1 MTDLLSSSQFWLLIS
16 IGFYALGVEIQ
27 KKTGSPVCNPLLI
40 ASILVGA
47 LLIATGTPY
56 QTYEESG
63 KLISFFL
70 TPATVALAIP
80 IYRKLDVLLK
90 NLLPILLGAFVGSM
104 VSIGSV
110 LLFSHLFGL
119 SESTTLSL
127 VPKSVT
133 TPIAVAVA
141 EMLGG
146 VTSITAIA
154 VVVTGIIGAINHM
167 EGAHSGSAYR
177 KGFYTVPEFIERVR
191 IHAYEG
197 GTSMSGNMAAVP
209 GEAIGAN
216 YMPQRGFLP
225 SEGLC
230 RIEYAC
236 CHGGYWGVTARM
248 IHIGEDMDPRVRSA
262 CADNLSLKMLA
273 LDMLRPGVACSD
285 IHGAVVKEAAKRGI
299 PLSSASGIGHGVGR
313 GEIEGPYLAAD
324 DPTVLCENMVI
335 ALDVATLGP
344 EGELLRS
351 IDIFADGR
359 TRNIPD
365 LYDGAIEITPIPT
378 VEELNAHVWGEE
390 FHACII
396 EQAEFEAIWETH
408 TYDGAL
414 K

>member
-1 MTDLLSSSQFWLLIS
+1 MTDLLSSSQFWLLVS

-27 KKTGSPVCNPLLI
+27 KKTGSAVCNPLLI

-70 TPATVALAIP
+70 TPAT

-154 VVVTGIIGAINHM
+154 VVITGIIGAIILPTFLKCIGVRNPVQMGLSIGTASHAVGTSRAIELGET
-167 EGAHSGSAYR
+167 EGAISGLAIGVAGLLTALIVSIGSA
-177 KGFYTVPEFIERVR
+177 I
-191 IHAYEG
+191 
-197 GTSMSGNMAAVP
+197 
-209 GEAIGAN
+209 
-216 YMPQRGFLP
+216 
-225 SEGLC
+225 
-230 RIEYAC
+230 
-236 CHGGYWGVTARM
+236 
-248 IHIGEDMDPRVRSA
+248 
-262 CADNLSLKMLA
+262 
-273 LDMLRPGVACSD
+273 
-285 IHGAVVKEAAKRGI
+285 
-299 PLSSASGIGHGVGR
+299 
-313 GEIEGPYLAAD
+313 
-324 DPTVLCENMVI
+324 
-335 ALDVATLGP
+335 
-344 EGELLRS
+344 LL
-351 IDIFADGR
+351 
-359 TRNIPD
+359 
-365 LYDGAIEITPIPT
+365 
-378 VEELNAHVWGEE
+378 
-390 FHACII
+390 
-396 EQAEFEAIWETH
+396 
-408 TYDGAL
+408 
-414 K
+414 

>member
-1 MTDLLSSSQFWLLIS
+1 MTDLLSSSQFWLLVS

-27 KKTGSPVCNPLLI
+27 KKTGSAVCNPLLI

-119 SESTTLSL
+119 SGSTTLSL

-154 VVVTGIIGAINHM
+154 VVITGIRRYSAADISQVHRRAQSGADGPVHRH
-167 EGAHSGSAYR
+167 G
-177 KGFYTVPEFIERVR
+177 
-191 IHAYEG
+191 
-197 GTSMSGNMAAVP
+197 
-209 GEAIGAN
+209 
-216 YMPQRGFLP
+216 LP
-225 SEGLC
+225 C
-230 RIEYAC
+230 
-236 CHGGYWGVTARM
+236 
-248 IHIGEDMDPRVRSA
+248 
-262 CADNLSLKMLA
+262 
-273 LDMLRPGVACSD
+273 
-285 IHGAVVKEAAKRGI
+285 
-299 PLSSASGIGHGVGR
+299 GR
-313 GEIEGPYLAAD
+313 YLA
-324 DPTVLCENMVI
+324 C
-335 ALDVATLGP
+335 
-344 EGELLRS
+344 
-351 IDIFADGR
+351 
-359 TRNIPD
+359 
-365 LYDGAIEITPIPT
+365 
-378 VEELNAHVWGEE
+378 H
-390 FHACII
+390 
-396 EQAEFEAIWETH
+396 
-408 TYDGAL
+408 
-414 K
+414 

>member
-1 MTDLLSSSQFWLLIS
+1 MTDLLSSSQFWLLVS

-27 KKTGSPVCNPLLI
+27 KKTGSAVCNPLLI

-154 VVVTGIIGAINHM
+154 VVITGIIGAINHM

-197 GTSMSGNMAAVP
+197 GTSMSGNMAAVA

-351 IDIFADGR
+351 IDIYAVEKDGPR
-359 TRNIPD
+359 LLSWHRNWDMP
-365 LYDGAIEITPIPT
+365 YMITGFRS
-378 VEELNAHVWGEE
+378 AH
-390 FHACII
+390 
-396 EQAEFEAIWETH
+396 
-408 TYDGAL
+408 
-414 K
+414 

>member
-1 MTDLLSSSQFWLLIS
+1 MTDLLSSSQFWLLVS

-27 KKTGSPVCNPLLI
+27 KKTGSAVCNPLLI

-154 VVVTGIIGAINHM
+154 VVITGIIGAMQMFDVVMFISKGNPFGQTDVLMYRIYRDGFINFNLGM
-167 EGAHSGSAYR
+167 AGAESLVLGLVTIFFALGYLWLQKR
-177 KGFYTVPEFIERVR
+177 
-191 IHAYEG
+191 
-197 GTSMSGNMAAVP
+197 
-209 GEAIGAN
+209 
-216 YMPQRGFLP
+216 
-225 SEGLC
+225 SED
-230 RIEYAC
+230 E
-236 CHGGYWGVTARM
+236 
-248 IHIGEDMDPRVRSA
+248 
-262 CADNLSLKMLA
+262 
-273 LDMLRPGVACSD
+273 
-285 IHGAVVKEAAKRGI
+285 
-299 PLSSASGIGHGVGR
+299 
-313 GEIEGPYLAAD
+313 
-324 DPTVLCENMVI
+324 
-335 ALDVATLGP
+335 
-344 EGELLRS
+344 
-351 IDIFADGR
+351 
-359 TRNIPD
+359 
-365 LYDGAIEITPIPT
+365 
-378 VEELNAHVWGEE
+378 
-390 FHACII
+390 
-396 EQAEFEAIWETH
+396 
-408 TYDGAL
+408 
-414 K
+414 

>member
-1 MTDLLSSSQFWLLIS
+1 MTDLLSSSQFWLLVS

-27 KKTGSPVCNPLLI
+27 KKTGSAVCNPLLI

-47 LLIATGTPY
+47 LLIATGTSY

-154 VVVTGIIGAINHM
+154 VVITGIIGAIIAEVVIIATVEAPIAVFN
-167 EGAHSGSAYR
+167 SAAMMNGR
-177 KGFYTVPEFIERVR
+177 NTPTPSPSKDALR
-191 IHAYEG
+191 A
-197 GTSMSGNMAAVP
+197 S
-209 GEAIGAN
+209 AIGS
-216 YMPQRGFLP
+216 F
-225 SEGLC
+225 
-230 RIEYAC
+230 
-236 CHGGYWGVTARM
+236 
-248 IHIGEDMDPRVRSA
+248 
-262 CADNLSLKMLA
+262 
-273 LDMLRPGVACSD
+273 
-285 IHGAVVKEAAKRGI
+285 
-299 PLSSASGIGHGVGR
+299 
-313 GEIEGPYLAAD
+313 
-324 DPTVLCENMVI
+324 
-335 ALDVATLGP
+335 
-344 EGELLRS
+344 
-351 IDIFADGR
+351 
-359 TRNIPD
+359 
-365 LYDGAIEITPIPT
+365 
-378 VEELNAHVWGEE
+378 
-390 FHACII
+390 
-396 EQAEFEAIWETH
+396 
-408 TYDGAL
+408 
-414 K
+414 

>member
-1 MTDLLSSSQFWLLIS
+1 MTDLLSSSQFWLLVS

-27 KKTGSPVCNPLLI
+27 KKTGSAVCNPLLI

-146 VTSITAIA
+146 VTSVTAIA
-154 VVVTGIIGAINHM
+154 VVITGIIGAIILKCIGVRNPVQMGLSIGTASHAVGTSRAIELGET
-167 EGAHSGSAYR
+167 EGAISGLAIGVAGLLTALIVSIGSA
-177 KGFYTVPEFIERVR
+177 I
-191 IHAYEG
+191 
-197 GTSMSGNMAAVP
+197 
-209 GEAIGAN
+209 
-216 YMPQRGFLP
+216 
-225 SEGLC
+225 
-230 RIEYAC
+230 
-236 CHGGYWGVTARM
+236 
-248 IHIGEDMDPRVRSA
+248 
-262 CADNLSLKMLA
+262 
-273 LDMLRPGVACSD
+273 
-285 IHGAVVKEAAKRGI
+285 
-299 PLSSASGIGHGVGR
+299 
-313 GEIEGPYLAAD
+313 
-324 DPTVLCENMVI
+324 
-335 ALDVATLGP
+335 
-344 EGELLRS
+344 LL
-351 IDIFADGR
+351 
-359 TRNIPD
+359 
-365 LYDGAIEITPIPT
+365 
-378 VEELNAHVWGEE
+378 
-390 FHACII
+390 
-396 EQAEFEAIWETH
+396 
-408 TYDGAL
+408 
-414 K
+414 

>member
-154 VVVTGIIGAINHM
+154 VVITGIIGAINHM

-197 GTSMSGNMAAVP
+197 GTSMSGNMAAVA

-351 IDIFADGR
+351 IDIYAVEKDGPR
-359 TRNIPD
+359 LLSWHRNWDMP
-365 LYDGAIEITPIPT
+365 YMITGFRS
-378 VEELNAHVWGEE
+378 AH
-390 FHACII
+390 
-396 EQAEFEAIWETH
+396 
-408 TYDGAL
+408 
-414 K
+414 

>member
-27 KKTGSPVCNPLLI
+27 KKTGSAVCNPLLI

-47 LLIATGTPY
+47 LLIATGTSY

-146 VTSITAIA
+146 VTSVTAIA
-154 VVVTGIIGAINHM
+154 VVITGIIGAII
-167 EGAHSGSAYR
+167 R
-177 KGFYTVPEFIERVR
+177 VP
-191 IHAYEG
+191 
-197 GTSMSGNMAAVP
+197 SVP
-209 GEAIGAN
+209 RRC
-216 YMPQRGFLP
+216 P
-225 SEGLC
+225 
-230 RIEYAC
+230 
-236 CHGGYWGVTARM
+236 
-248 IHIGEDMDPRVRSA
+248 
-262 CADNLSLKMLA
+262 
-273 LDMLRPGVACSD
+273 
-285 IHGAVVKEAAKRGI
+285 
-299 PLSSASGIGHGVGR
+299 
-313 GEIEGPYLAAD
+313 
-324 DPTVLCENMVI
+324 
-335 ALDVATLGP
+335 P
-344 EGELLRS
+344 E
-351 IDIFADGR
+351 
-359 TRNIPD
+359 P
-365 LYDGAIEITPIPT
+365 
-378 VEELNAHVWGEE
+378 
-390 FHACII
+390 
-396 EQAEFEAIWETH
+396 
-408 TYDGAL
+408 
-414 K
+414 

>member
-1 MTDLLSSSQFWLLIS
+1 MGADCLIRRLKESRPDLDGVVGVDFSQTAASVFD
-16 IGFYALGVEIQ
+16 ALRAAFPGCSFKDAGPMLRGLRLVKLPEEIDR
-27 KKTGSPVCNPLLI
+27 I
-40 ASILVGA
+40 
-47 LLIATGTPY
+47 
-56 QTYEESG
+56 
-63 KLISFFL
+63 
-70 TPATVALAIP
+70 
-80 IYRKLDVLLK
+80 
-90 NLLPILLGAFVGSM
+90 
-104 VSIGSV
+104 
-110 LLFSHLFGL
+110 
-119 SESTTLSL
+119 
-127 VPKSVT
+127 
-133 TPIAVAVA
+133 
-141 EMLGG
+141 EMACRQ
-146 VTSITAIA
+146 VD
-154 VVVTGIIGAINHM
+154 TGIIGAINHM

-197 GTSMSGNMAAVP
+197 GTSMSGNMAAVA

-351 IDIFADGR
+351 IDIYAVEKDGPR
-359 TRNIPD
+359 LLSWHRNWDMP
-365 LYDGAIEITPIPT
+365 YMITGFRS
-378 VEELNAHVWGEE
+378 AH
-390 FHACII
+390 
-396 EQAEFEAIWETH
+396 
-408 TYDGAL
+408 
-414 K
+414 

>member
-1 MTDLLSSSQFWLLIS
+1 MTDLLSSSQFWLLVS

-27 KKTGSPVCNPLLI
+27 KKTGSAVCNPLLI

-47 LLIATGTPY
+47 LPTGTPY

-154 VVVTGIIGAINHM
+154 VVITGIIGAIILPTFLKCIGVRNPVQMGLSIGTAAHAVGTSRAIELGET
-167 EGAHSGSAYR
+167 EGAISGLAIGVAGLLTACRRISCSWASQTTATTGRCPMCRDSRAPAVWATCRPSSRRFRSVRRFIMMTRHSLRTTTTGA
-177 KGFYTVPEFIERVR
+177 TVPSTRSGLRMRVLSAPSWR
-191 IHAYEG
+191 
-197 GTSMSGNMAAVP
+197 
-209 GEAIGAN
+209 
-216 YMPQRGFLP
+216 LP
-225 SEGLC
+225 ENISWQ
-230 RIEYAC
+230 A
-236 CHGGYWGVTARM
+236 
-248 IHIGEDMDPRVRSA
+248 
-262 CADNLSLKMLA
+262 
-273 LDMLRPGVACSD
+273 
-285 IHGAVVKEAAKRGI
+285 
-299 PLSSASGIGHGVGR
+299 SASGI
-313 GEIEGPYLAAD
+313 
-324 DPTVLCENMVI
+324 LCGI
-335 ALDVATLGP
+335 F
-344 EGELLRS
+344 RS
-351 IDIFADGR
+351 CG
-359 TRNIPD
+359 
-365 LYDGAIEITPIPT
+365 L
-378 VEELNAHVWGEE
+378 
-390 FHACII
+390 C
-396 EQAEFEAIWETH
+396 
-408 TYDGAL
+408 
-414 K
+414 

>member
-27 KKTGSPVCNPLLI
+27 KKTGSAVCNPLLI

-80 IYRKLDVLLK
+80 IYRKLDD
-90 NLLPILLGAFVGSM
+90 LLPILLGAFVGSM

-154 VVVTGIIGAINHM
+154 VVVTGIIGAIILPTFLKCIGVRNPVQMGLSIGTAAHAVGTSRAIELGET
-167 EGAHSGSAYR
+167 EGAISGLAIGVAGLLTALIVSIGSA
-177 KGFYTVPEFIERVR
+177 I
-191 IHAYEG
+191 
-197 GTSMSGNMAAVP
+197 
-209 GEAIGAN
+209 
-216 YMPQRGFLP
+216 
-225 SEGLC
+225 
-230 RIEYAC
+230 
-236 CHGGYWGVTARM
+236 
-248 IHIGEDMDPRVRSA
+248 
-262 CADNLSLKMLA
+262 
-273 LDMLRPGVACSD
+273 
-285 IHGAVVKEAAKRGI
+285 
-299 PLSSASGIGHGVGR
+299 
-313 GEIEGPYLAAD
+313 
-324 DPTVLCENMVI
+324 
-335 ALDVATLGP
+335 
-344 EGELLRS
+344 LL
-351 IDIFADGR
+351 
-359 TRNIPD
+359 
-365 LYDGAIEITPIPT
+365 
-378 VEELNAHVWGEE
+378 
-390 FHACII
+390 
-396 EQAEFEAIWETH
+396 
-408 TYDGAL
+408 
-414 K
+414 

>member
-47 LLIATGTPY
+47 LLIATGTSY

-154 VVVTGIIGAINHM
+154 VVITGIIGAIIAEVVIIATVEAPIAVFN
-167 EGAHSGSAYR
+167 SAAMMNGR
-177 KGFYTVPEFIERVR
+177 NTPTPSPSKDALR
-191 IHAYEG
+191 A
-197 GTSMSGNMAAVP
+197 S
-209 GEAIGAN
+209 AIGS
-216 YMPQRGFLP
+216 F
-225 SEGLC
+225 
-230 RIEYAC
+230 
-236 CHGGYWGVTARM
+236 
-248 IHIGEDMDPRVRSA
+248 
-262 CADNLSLKMLA
+262 
-273 LDMLRPGVACSD
+273 
-285 IHGAVVKEAAKRGI
+285 
-299 PLSSASGIGHGVGR
+299 
-313 GEIEGPYLAAD
+313 
-324 DPTVLCENMVI
+324 
-335 ALDVATLGP
+335 
-344 EGELLRS
+344 
-351 IDIFADGR
+351 
-359 TRNIPD
+359 
-365 LYDGAIEITPIPT
+365 
-378 VEELNAHVWGEE
+378 
-390 FHACII
+390 
-396 EQAEFEAIWETH
+396 
-408 TYDGAL
+408 
-414 K
+414 